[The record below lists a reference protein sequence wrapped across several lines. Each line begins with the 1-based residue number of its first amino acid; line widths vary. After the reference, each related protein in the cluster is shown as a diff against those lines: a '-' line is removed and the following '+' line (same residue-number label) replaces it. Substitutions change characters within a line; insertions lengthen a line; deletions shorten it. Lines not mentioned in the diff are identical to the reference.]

1 MMSLCRHEI
10 ITTRKTMQLTRTRC
24 CLRCRVS
31 LATATVIITLLSVS
45 ILSVR
50 AVVHTNRNYMTSVV
64 PDHVRRFSPLF
75 IHRGGA
81 SSRDDDSDDDE
92 EEEDS
97 EDGKEEDD
105 EDEEENDADR
115 ASSPPPLSVGGAS
128 LASSLSHW
136 WKQRWNAA
144 QSLATLEQSVEDYN
158 AHWVAASQNAA
169 AALSHRRLIVMPLTE
184 NFNPISPAVF
194 SHNHI
199 QTGDK
204 CSLPPNFWQ
213 AIQKSGAEVPW
224 LFRIQRLDSERFP
237 YPPDDDESIDVS
249 YYRPLQSSLMEI
261 LAGPLDFRAPSLYI
275 FLPDWMMRALGLRPR
290 DVVQVDLVHTTP
302 AGSLAKLRPHAQ
314 RFATNIA
321 NPQAVLE
328 TELRHYSSLT
338 AGTTIAMDYNGEKY
352 WFDVV
357 ETRAAPRGEAVP
369 AIKVQD
375 CDIATEFLTS
385 KQALREK
392 KRAARQR
399 KGE

>member
-1 MMSLCRHEI
+1 MRS
-10 ITTRKTMQLTRTRC
+10 TRTRC
-24 CLRCRVS
+24 CLRCRAL
-31 LATATVIITLLSVS
+31 LATATAVVVMTVLSISVS
-45 ILSVR
+45 PVR
-50 AVVHTNRNYMTSVV
+50 AVVSRNYMTSVV

-81 SSRDDDSDDDE
+81 SNNVDEDDVE

-97 EDGKEEDD
+97 EDDEGDDED
-105 EDEEENDADR
+105 EDEEEQDAGR
-115 ASSPPPLSVGGAS
+115 ASSPPPLGVGGAS
-128 LASSLSHW
+128 IASSLSHW

-158 AHWVAASQNAA
+158 AHWVAASHSNAA
-169 AALSHRRLIVMPLTE
+169 AALSHRRLIAMPLTE

-249 YYRPLQSSLMEI
+249 FYRPLQSNLMEI

-357 ETRAAPRGEAVP
+357 ETRSAPRGEAVP

-392 KRAARQR
+392 RAAARQR
-399 KGE
+399 KSE